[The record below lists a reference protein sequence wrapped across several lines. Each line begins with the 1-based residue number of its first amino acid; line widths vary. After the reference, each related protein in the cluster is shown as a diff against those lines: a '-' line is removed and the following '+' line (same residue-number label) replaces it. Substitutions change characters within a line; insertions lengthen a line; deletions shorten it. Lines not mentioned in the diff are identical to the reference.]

1 MPDSVEYWLASGIVG
16 WSSPSTAALCE
27 VVEYDG
33 KTAGRRWRFR
43 HLEKRVGWKKKTT
56 ALTRRFPEIYWLA
69 IHRMAGKYS
78 GRKKK
83 NEEEEFRRIF
93 SSSRET
99 PERNSFGKEWR
110 DMELCSRWSFHP
122 EPSVSGFEN
131 RTGNKRWGSTSFVP
145 VKIIVSTPAAKVVAG
160 RECVNGRR
168 GEVRRPVKI
177 QRPATHA
184 DKSRFVQTGMT
195 THAPP
200 FMVSATRALYP
211 HASNHCRV
219 GGMIFVFFPK
229 SQHVGVG
236 VLPGACCGRCIPGLQ
251 PQACRQGVS
260 FSQQKKV

>member
-1 MPDSVEYWLASGIVG
+1 
-16 WSSPSTAALCE
+16 
-27 VVEYDG
+27 
-33 KTAGRRWRFR
+33 
-43 HLEKRVGWKKKTT
+43 
-56 ALTRRFPEIYWLA
+56 
-69 IHRMAGKYS
+69 
-78 GRKKK
+78 
-83 NEEEEFRRIF
+83 
-93 SSSRET
+93 
-99 PERNSFGKEWR
+99 
-110 DMELCSRWSFHP
+110 MELCSRWSFHP

-219 GGMIFVFFPK
+219 GGMIFVFFP
-229 SQHVGVG
+229 QIATCWG